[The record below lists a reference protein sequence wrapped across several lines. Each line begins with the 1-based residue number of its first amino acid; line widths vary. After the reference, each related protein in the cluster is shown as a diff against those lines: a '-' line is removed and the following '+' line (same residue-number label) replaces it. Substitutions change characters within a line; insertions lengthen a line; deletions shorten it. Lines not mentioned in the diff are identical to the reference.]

1 MKHRKA
7 WAYGAILG
15 GGVVAAL
22 AFGELSRKVERAYKP
37 AGEYVPP
44 TLADLDRWN
53 ANDVRRHFESRGIV
67 LPQELPGITLAN
79 GRYFSREE
87 IYGNP
92 LLNELGLGRM
102 IYRAPESTDAS
113 GATEDL
119 SPDE

>member
-1 MKHRKA
+1 M
-7 WAYGAILG
+7 
-15 GGVVAAL
+15 
-22 AFGELSRKVERAYKP
+22 S
-37 AGEYVPP
+37 P

-53 ANDVRRHFESRGIV
+53 ANDVRRYFEVHGMWI
-67 LPQELPGITLAN
+67 PPEYPGTTLAN

-119 SPDE
+119 PPDE